1 MTLDVS
7 DWIQFEFRE
16 YKQIDNRYQKVN
28 HHNVDFICSSSKD
41 KFQQQFRIYCS
52 LYCIYIIYIGYIMEK
67 LMFDQLREFLINE
80 EFPKELDKKQ
90 RWTFRRRA
98 SNFLIDGRPKV
109 DI

>member
-1 MTLDVS
+1 
-7 DWIQFEFRE
+7 
-16 YKQIDNRYQKVN
+16 
-28 HHNVDFICSSSKD
+28 
-41 KFQQQFRIYCS
+41 
-52 LYCIYIIYIGYIMEK
+52 MEK

-90 RWTFRRRA
+90 RGTFRRRA

>member
-1 MTLDVS
+1 
-7 DWIQFEFRE
+7 
-16 YKQIDNRYQKVN
+16 
-28 HHNVDFICSSSKD
+28 
-41 KFQQQFRIYCS
+41 
-52 LYCIYIIYIGYIMEK
+52 MEK